1 MRISFVLKFEDS
13 SVNNTDVRSYL
24 ILKNMYS
31 REENGR
37 HFYLIASNKST
48 IFSPDFNSGTVGA
61 FLEGYSSMEGS
72 TRISEILVYRYTHF
86 EYGRYFTYPL
96 YFLI

>member
-1 MRISFVLKFEDS
+1 MRIPFVLKFEDS

-24 ILKNMYS
+24 ILNNMYP

-37 HFYLIASNKST
+37 HSFLIASNKST

-72 TRISEILVYRYTHF
+72 TRISEILVYRYTYF

-96 YFLI
+96 YILI

>member
-1 MRISFVLKFEDS
+1 MLISAKLFKFKQR
-13 SVNNTDVRSYL
+13 VF
-24 ILKNMYS
+24 K
-31 REENGR
+31 EENGR
-37 HFYLIASNKST
+37 HFFLIASNKST
-48 IFSPDFNSGTVGA
+48 TFSPDFNSGTMGV

-86 EYGRYFTYPL
+86 KYGWYFTYPL